1 MKTYVCDP
9 QRNTA
14 CGKALCFEAGG
25 PCGTTDDVR
34 CALRD
39 LTGRPVEIVEEENA
53 KRKITKTIVNRFK
66 DFD

>member
-1 MKTYVCDP
+1 MKKTYVCDP

-14 CGKALCFEAGG
+14 CGKALCFENGG

-39 LTGRPVEIVEEENA
+39 LTGQPVEIVEETQREEVDYSV
-53 KRKITKTIVNRFK
+53 R
-66 DFD
+66 